1 MTLQAAA
8 RRYAAALFDVASAN
22 GTLDRAERDL
32 QSVLDLL
39 VAHPSLQ
46 QVFDAPTI
54 PAAKKRDVLHGVLA
68 HAGDLGDEVRRTL
81 EFLAA
86 RDRLALIKSVAAAFG
101 ARLDV
106 VRRHVAAEIVT
117 AVPMTDDRRA
127 ALEAALGQITGGT
140 VSIAGRV
147 DPAIIGGLI
156 ARVGSVVYDGSV
168 TRQLE
173 RMRERLLADV

>member
-39 VAHPSLQ
+39 AAHPTLQ
-46 QVFDAPTI
+46 QVFETPTI
-54 PAAKKRDVLHGVLA
+54 PAAKKRAVLQAVLT
-68 HAGDLGDEVRRTL
+68 HAGDLGGEVRRTL
-81 EFLAA
+81 ELLAD
-86 RDRLALIKSVAAAFG
+86 RDRLALISLVAVAFR

-106 VRRHVAAEIVT
+106 VRRHVAAEVVT
-117 AVPMTDDRRA
+117 AVPMADDRRA

-147 DPAIIGGLI
+147 DPAIIGGLV
-156 ARVGSVVYDGSV
+156 AKVGSVVYDGSV